1 MTALVTLSTVV
12 AGFIGASWLVLLV
25 IVLLTIAEFVLL
37 WLLVLLFFVAPGFPT
52 GSQ

>member
-25 IVLLTIAEFVLL
+25 IVLLVVAGFVLL
-37 WLLVLLFFVAPGFPT
+37 LYVLFVAVVAGWL
-52 GSQ
+52 